1 MTLYKLFYIRL
12 IVLIFAFWGM
22 SLGASAQTLTE
33 RIQKVITDFAPN
45 DMSISKVRVI
55 DVTDD
60 TEDEI
65 LNIDVNETFAYLPL
79 TAEKV
84 EKLKAD
90 ILSAAGDDYTAYK
103 AVKLTINKVDVADYL
118 DATTGEMKYL
128 HTPFITHLNQPDTYT
143 KGLNGNILAIWQS
156 HGLYFMNKLNRW
168 DWQRPRL
175 FGIVEDLF
183 TQGFVMPFLIPM
195 LENAGAYV
203 FSPRERDLNT
213 IEIIVNND
221 NNAILSSKYVEH
233 NGKNKWKT
241 SKGKGFAYLGPNLK
255 DNQNPFSQGTCR
267 EVKTVTD
274 VHKQSTAQW
283 QANIPKTDTYAI
295 YVSYQSTDKSA
306 EDAVY
311 TIHHRGGTDVYKV
324 NQQMG
329 GGTWI
334 YLGHFELEEGERTV
348 VTLSNCS
355 KKANAIISADAV
367 KIGGGMGNVARSMKV
382 GDEDAENY
390 STSGYP
396 RFCEGARYWMQWAG
410 IPDSIYS
417 PQKGTDDYKDD
428 YICRGQWVNYLAGG
442 SSVLPKRKGLNIPID
457 LALGFHTDSTKKSG
471 DNIVGTLGIFYT
483 NHLGNYE
490 NGVPRLKSRE
500 LTDLIMTNIC
510 HDIRADFEPK
520 WKRRALYDKSYFEVR
535 VPEVPTMLL
544 ELLSHLNFA
553 DMRYGLDPSFRFEVC
568 RAIYKGI
575 LQFIAKRDNRDYVVQ
590 PLPVNS
596 FAIKQSEG
604 NRFTLSWRETQDH
617 NCDKAKPSHYYIY
630 ERIGDGMFKRIA
642 TADTT
647 AYSLIIEDHNIHSY
661 KITAVNDGGESFPSE
676 ILALGVTEKSRGMV
690 LVINGFTRVSAPVS
704 FASGTGADERAGFDY
719 ETDHG
724 VPYIQDI
731 SYVGAQTEFKCS
743 KEWSRDT
750 PGFGASD
757 ASHESKIIAGNTFD
771 YPYIHGTSLMKAGY
785 SFVSCSRESV
795 ENETVDMT
803 KFKCADLILGKQK
816 TTIIGRGA
824 VANRYQA
831 YTPQLMNVL
840 RSFTANG
847 GNLLVSGEYVATEL
861 CADNDSEKKTFAE
874 SVLGIKWVTDRACT
888 SGKLF
893 TMPTTGDIFPV
904 GKYYNYSNTL
914 NEEMY
919 MVESPDGVKACDKK
933 GQNFMLY
940 YPSNISAAVISDHDN
955 YKTCVLGFPFE
966 SIKDVAQR
974 NSLMAQIMN
983 FFNQ

>member
-1 MTLYKLFYIRL
+1 MVSGISFGL
-12 IVLIFAFWGM
+12 
-22 SLGASAQTLTE
+22 SAQTLTE
-33 RIQKVITDFAPN
+33 KIQTVVSDFAPK
-45 DMSISKVRVI
+45 DMSISKIRVI

-60 TEDEI
+60 TDNGV
-65 LNIDVNETFAYLPL
+65 LNVDVNETFAYLPL
-79 TAEKV
+79 NAEKI

-90 ILSAAGDDYTAYK
+90 ILSVAGEDYKEYK
-103 AVKLTINKVDVADYL
+103 AVKLTINKVDIAEYL
-118 DATTGEMKYL
+118 DATTGEMKYM
-128 HTPFITHLNQPDTYT
+128 HAPFVTHLNQPDTFT
-143 KGLNGNILAIWQS
+143 KGLNVNVLAIWQS

-183 TQGFVMPFLIPM
+183 TQSFVMPFLMPM

-213 IEIIVNND
+213 TEIIINND
-221 NNAILSSKYVEH
+221 NNAVSSSKYVEH

-241 SKGKGFAYLGPNLK
+241 SKGKGFGYCGSPLK
-255 DNQNPFSQGTCR
+255 DNQNPFTQGTCR

-274 VHKQSTAQW
+274 IHKQSIAQW
-283 QANIPKTDTYAI
+283 QAHIPQTGTYAVYI
-295 YVSYQSTDKSA
+295 SYKSSEKSA
-306 EDAVY
+306 DDAVY
-311 TIHHRGGTDVYKV
+311 TIHHRGGEDSYKV

-334 YLGHFELEEGERTV
+334 YLGHFELAEGEQTI

-355 KKANAIISADAV
+355 QKANAIISADAV

-382 GDEDAENY
+382 GDDDASNY

-410 IPDSIYS
+410 VPDSIYS

-428 YICRGQWVNYLAGG
+428 YICRGSWVNYLAGG
-442 SSVLPKRKGLNIPID
+442 SSVLPKRKGLNIPVD
-457 LALGFHTDSTKKSG
+457 LALGFHTDSSKKSG
-471 DNIVGTLGIFYT
+471 NNIVGTLGIFYT
-483 NHLGNYE
+483 NHLSKYE
-490 NGVPRLKSRE
+490 NGVSRLKSRE

-510 HDIRADFEPK
+510 HDIRADFEPN
-520 WKRRALYDKSYFEVR
+520 WKRRALYDKSYFEAR

-568 RAIYKGI
+568 RAVYKGI

-590 PLPVNS
+590 PLPVNA
-596 FAIKQSEG
+596 FAINQAEDNS
-604 NRFTLSWRETQDH
+604 FTLSWSETQDH
-617 NCDKAKPSHYYIY
+617 NCDNARPSHYYIY
-630 ERIGDGMFKRIA
+630 ERIDDGAFRRIA
-642 TADTT
+642 TTDTT
-647 AYSLIIEDHNIHSY
+647 TYSLKIEDHHIHSY

-676 ILALGVTEKSRGMV
+676 ILALGLSDKSRGTV
-690 LVINGFTRVSAPVS
+690 LVINGFTRVSAPAS
-704 FASGTGADERAGFDY
+704 FTSGTGAEERAGFDY
-719 ETDHG
+719 EADHG

-731 SYVGAQTEFKCS
+731 CYVGAQTEFQRN
-743 KEWSRDT
+743 KEWSNDA

-757 ASHESKIIAGNTFD
+757 AGYEAKVIAGNTFD
-771 YPYIHGTSLMKAGY
+771 YPYMHGRSLKEAGY
-785 SFVSCSRESV
+785 SFVSCSRDAV
-795 ENETVDMT
+795 EKGLVDMT
-803 KFKCADLILGKQK
+803 KYKCADLILGKQK
-816 TTIIGRGA
+816 TTVIGRGA

-831 YTPQLMNVL
+831 YTPQLMNAL
-840 RSFTANG
+840 KAFTANG
-847 GNLLVSGEYVATEL
+847 GNLLISGEYVATEL
-861 CADNDSEKKTFAE
+861 CSDGDSEKKTFAE
-874 SVLGIKWVTDRACT
+874 SVLGVKWITDRACT

-893 TMPTTGDIFPV
+893 TMPTTGNTFPV

-914 NEEMY
+914 NEKIY
-919 MVESPDGVKACDKK
+919 TVESPDGIKSSDKS

-940 YPSNISAAVISDHDN
+940 YPSNISAAVISNRTN

-966 SIKDVAQR
+966 SLRDSAQR
-974 NSLMAQIMN
+974 NSLMSQIMN
-983 FFNQ
+983 FLNQ